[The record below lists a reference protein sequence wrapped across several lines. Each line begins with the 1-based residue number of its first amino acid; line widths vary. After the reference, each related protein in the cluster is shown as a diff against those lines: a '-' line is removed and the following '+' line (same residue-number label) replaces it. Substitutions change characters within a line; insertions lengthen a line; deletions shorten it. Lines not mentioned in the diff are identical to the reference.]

1 MNFFINSQINLGRLV
16 LSTFLLYILIG
27 IAAGSVFLIIITKN
41 NRTSRK
47 ISSDLITNFILIV
60 ILTWKLLPVFLA
72 PGNIISSP
80 VSILYSSGG
89 IPGIILGIGFGIVYM
104 GIKFFLF
111 WKHPVGEN
119 GSSNVRNILKPV
131 IVFFVSAAFVSMSL
145 FFVSWMVR
153 NENLGDYSV
162 ETPKLGVSTGDM
174 APDFKLMNTDG
185 DLISLDNLRGKW
197 VILNFWATWCPPCR
211 GELPTLIRFYKQA
224 DKDKIVLLGI
234 NATNTEKP
242 ANRKDVR
249 FYVSTFAAEKEI
261 NYPVLLD
268 ICNDSGSCV
277 STIYGAGN
285 LPTTVII
292 SPDGIITRIK
302 TGVVDSYWLHSV
314 VN

>member
-1 MNFFINSQINLGRLV
+1 MNFFSNSQIDLGRLV

-60 ILTWKLLPVFLA
+60 ILTWKLMPVFLA

-111 WKHPVGEN
+111 RKHPVGEN
-119 GSSNVRNILKPV
+119 GHSNVRDILKPV
-131 IVFFVSAAFVSMSL
+131 IVFFVSAAFVSISL

-153 NENLGDYSV
+153 NGDLGDYSA
-162 ETPKLGVSTGDM
+162 ETPKLGVSTGDV
-174 APDFKLMNTDG
+174 ALDFKLMDTEGN
-185 DLISLDNLRGKW
+185 LIHLNDYKGKW

-224 DKDKIVLLGI
+224 DKDNIVLLGI
-234 NATNTEKP
+234 NASNTEKP
-242 ANRKDVR
+242 ANRRDVR
-249 FYVSTFAAEKEI
+249 SYVSTFVAEKGI
-261 NYPVLLD
+261 NYKILLD
-268 ICNDSGSCV
+268 TKGNV
-277 STIYGAGN
+277 STVYGAKT
-285 LPTTVII
+285 LPTTVVI
-292 SPDGIITRIK
+292 SPKGLITKIK
-302 TGVVDSYWLHSV
+302 TGVIDSFWLRSAT
-314 VN
+314 N